1 MKTKEE
7 IIREELRKEAVQ
19 RCKQYIQGLI
29 TLQELFKFLGILSI
43 DDEILFL
50 KEIMKNF
57 EQGGKNDIKH

>member
-7 IIREELRKEAVQ
+7 TIREELRKEAVQ
-19 RCKQYIQGLI
+19 RCKQYIQRLI
-29 TLQELFKFLGILSI
+29 TLQELSKFLGILSI

>member
-7 IIREELRKEAVQ
+7 IKRGEIKREAVQ
-19 RCKQYIQGLI
+19 RCNQYLQGLI
-29 TLQELFKFLGILSI
+29 TLQELFKFLRILSI

-50 KEIMKNF
+50 KEVMKNF